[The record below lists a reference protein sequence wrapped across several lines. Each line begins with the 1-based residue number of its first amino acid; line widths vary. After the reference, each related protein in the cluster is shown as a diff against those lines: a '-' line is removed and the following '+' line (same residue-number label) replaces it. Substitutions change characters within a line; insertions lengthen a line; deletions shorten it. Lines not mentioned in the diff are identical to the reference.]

1 MHFSILGSSSSGNCG
16 LLVTEDCKALVDIGF
31 SCRRTC
37 ELLED
42 HAIKPQ
48 EIDAIFITH
57 EHGDHTCGL
66 STFCKRFQPDV
77 YANIL
82 TARALQPKLKH
93 RPNWKLFHTGATF
106 EFRSLKIDSF
116 SVPHDAQ
123 DPVGF
128 TFSAG
133 RGDLFSPYRSLAWL
147 TDLGFAP
154 RHIAQRIQNVDMLV
168 IETNYDP
175 DLLERDS
182 RRPWSVKQRIS
193 GRHGHLSNTA
203 ARDLLLSI
211 DRPRWS
217 HVFLAHL
224 SRDCN
229 SVDAVETTF
238 ADLANASRY
247 TLETIAAGLG
257 SKLQAV

>member
-1 MHFSILGSSSSGNCG
+1 MQFSILGSSSSGNSG
-16 LLVTEDCKALVDIGF
+16 LLVTEDCKVLIDIGF

-37 ELLED
+37 QMLNERGIE
-42 HAIKPQ
+42 PE

-57 EHGDHTCGL
+57 EHSDHTAGL
-66 STFCKRFQPDV
+66 ATFCKRFNPAV
-77 YANIL
+77 YSNTL
-82 TARALQPKLKH
+82 TAKALLPKLNS
-93 RPNWKLFHTGATF
+93 RPDWTLFNTGSTF
-106 EFRSLKIDSF
+106 DFRNLKIESF
-116 SVPHDAQ
+116 SLPHDAQ

-154 RHIAQRIQNVDMLV
+154 RHIAQRIQDVDMLV
-168 IETNYDP
+168 IEANYDKE
-175 DLLERDS
+175 LLESDH

-211 DRPRWS
+211 DKPRWS
-217 HVFLAHL
+217 QVFLAHL

-229 SVDAVETTF
+229 SLQAVEDTF
-238 ADLANASRY
+238 ADLASTSPYKIQA
-247 TLETIAAGLG
+247 IGAGNG
-257 SKLQAV
+257 SDLQTV

>member
-1 MHFSILGSSSSGNCG
+1 MQFSILGSSSSGNSG
-16 LLVTEDCKALVDIGF
+16 LLITEDCKVLIDIGF

-37 ELLED
+37 EMLE
-42 HAIKPQ
+42 ARGIEPQ
-48 EIDAIFITH
+48 EIDAIFLTH
-57 EHGDHTCGL
+57 EHGDHTAGL
-66 STFCKRFQPDV
+66 ATFCKRFKPAV

-82 TARALQPKLKH
+82 TARALQPKLSSK
-93 RPNWKLFHTGATF
+93 PEWKLFNTGSTF
-106 EFRSLKIDSF
+106 EFRDLKIDAF
-116 SVPHDAQ
+116 SIPHDAQ

-128 TFSAG
+128 TFSGG

-154 RHIAQRIQNVDMLV
+154 RHIAERIQNVDMLV
-168 IETNYDP
+168 VEANYDQT
-175 DLLERDS
+175 LLENDQ

-211 DRPRWS
+211 DCPRWN

-229 SVDAVETTF
+229 SLQAIGETF
-238 ADLANASRY
+238 ADLVSKSPY
-247 TLETIAAGLG
+247 TIEAIGAGDG
-257 SKLQAV
+257 SHLQAV